1 MGRFDSLTGKRP
13 GSPKENLPTSKT
25 EQTVRRII
33 DLHESVLGGMK
44 NVLQN
49 AMALGEELLKIKEDL
64 GHGNWIPWIEQN
76 LPFSERSARNYI
88 SIFKNKELLNRQPI
102 ADLKS
107 AIKFLSDGTQEE
119 KEINPKEN
127 QDPKILYKRFH
138 HGEKLNQKEKI
149 ILKEFLVIEKEKIL
163 TKAKQ
168 KINEIENELQSLKL

>member
-1 MGRFDSLTGKRP
+1 MSRFDSLGGKRP
-13 GSPKENLPTSKT
+13 GSQKDNLPTSKSD
-25 EQTVRRII
+25 QTVKRII

-49 AMALGEELLKIKEDL
+49 AMALGEELSRIKEDL

-127 QDPKILYKRFH
+127 QDPKILYKRFR
-138 HGEKLNQKEKI
+138 HGEKLSQKDKI
-149 ILKEFLVIEKEKIL
+149 ILKEFLIIEKENIFA
-163 TKAKQ
+163 KAK
-168 KINEIENELQSLKL
+168 KKVTEIENEIQSLK